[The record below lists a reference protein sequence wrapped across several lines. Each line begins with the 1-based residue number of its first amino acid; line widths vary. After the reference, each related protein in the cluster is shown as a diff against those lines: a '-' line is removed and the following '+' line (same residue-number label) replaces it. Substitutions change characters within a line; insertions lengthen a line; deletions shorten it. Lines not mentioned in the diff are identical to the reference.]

1 MKKIIFFLIASCGFC
16 STYGQITIPV
26 IKANFGVDADLRANY
41 FNGAVNSAADDWYN
55 NGTAGTGQFVIDT
68 AGAAAIVAAYTSNPA
83 SRMFTFSRIMKQAPY
98 SIVNNRL
105 LIDAIFHRDFHGA
118 DSTVFASGSS
128 KNGMSPVNWS
138 CPVAQNVPD
147 KNDILDA
154 FVHVRRAGPNVTDSL
169 WMFGGLSLDNITG
182 NRYFDFELYQTDIYY
197 DRPNQVFG
205 GYGPD
210 AGHTS
215 WLFDA
220 AGKVTRAGDIIFT
233 AEYGSSSLTLLEARI
248 WVNQTALSI
257 TPANFSWGGLFDGAG
272 AGATFGYASILPKTA
287 GAFYTGLQ
295 SVNGVWAGPFS
306 LVLQNN
312 AVVTTYTTNQFMEF
326 SVNLTKLG
334 IEPGSFSNNPC
345 GNPYRR
351 VLIKSRASTSFTSEL
366 KDFIAPFKMFDF
378 AKVDAYTAFEY
389 FCGTFPSTTIYVY
402 NPNPNSTY
410 TWSTPNGNIVGSNI
424 GTSIVVNRPGTYY
437 VNQQLHVQCP
447 VFSTDSVK
455 ILFDSV
461 CVVLNVDLLNFNARK
476 EGTTAVLNWQASNNQ
491 EASNYSIEYS
501 FDSRNFVQLA
511 TIPASNIKGL
521 ASYSFSYPLA
531 TTNASIIYYRIRV
544 KGKTGVIKYS
554 NIIALRTTDSI
565 KENALLFPNPSHGEL
580 WFSFNAEKNE
590 MAEVCIWNAQGNRI
604 ANTRLQIHSGK
615 NLAEVAGLAGKP
627 TGVYFV
633 KIKLANDVITRKI
646 LIVK

>member
-1 MKKIIFFLIASCGFC
+1 MKKILFLFFITC
-16 STYGQITIPV
+16 SYCSVHGQITIPI

-55 NGTAGTGQFVIDT
+55 NGTLGTGQFVIDT
-68 AGAAAIVAAYTSNPA
+68 SGAAALVAAYTTNPA
-83 SRMFTFSRIMKQAPY
+83 SRMFSFSRLMKQAPY

-105 LIDAIFHRDFHGA
+105 LIDAIFHRDFHGS

-128 KNGMSPVNWS
+128 KNGMSPVNWN
-138 CPVAQNVPD
+138 CPVAQNIPD

-154 FVHVRRAGPNVTDSL
+154 FIHVRRAGPNVTDSL

-197 DRPNQVFG
+197 DRPNRVFG

-220 AGKVTRAGDIIFT
+220 AGRVTRAGDIIFT
-233 AEYGSSSLTLLEARI
+233 AEYGSSTLTLLEARI
-248 WVNQTALSI
+248 WVNQSALSI
-257 TPANFSWGGLFDGAG
+257 TPANFNWGGQFDGAG
-272 AGATFGYASILPKTA
+272 NGATFGYASILPKTA

-312 AVVTTYTTNQFMEF
+312 VVVTTYISNQFMEF

-366 KDFIAPFKMFDF
+366 KDFIAPFRMFDF
-378 AKVDAYTAFEY
+378 AKVDAYTEFEY
-389 FCGTFPSTTIYVY
+389 FCNIFPLTTIYVY

-410 TWSTPNGNIVGSNI
+410 TWSTPNGNIVGPTI

-461 CVVLNVDLLNFNARK
+461 CVVLNVDLLHFNARK
-476 EGTTAVLNWQASNNQ
+476 EGSNAVLNWQASNNQ
-491 EASNYSIEYS
+491 EAVNYSIEYS

-521 ASYSFSYPLA
+521 ADYSFSYPLSI
-531 TTNASIIYYRIRV
+531 TNASIVYYRIKV
-544 KGKTGVIKYS
+544 TGKTGVIKYS
-554 NIIALRTTDSI
+554 NIISLRTTDAE
-565 KENALLFPNPSHGEL
+565 KDNAQLFPNPSHGEL
-580 WFSFNAEKNE
+580 WLSFNASLNE
-590 MAEVCIWNAQGNRI
+590 IAEVEIWNAQGNRV
-604 ANTRLQIHSGK
+604 ANSKIQIHSGK
-615 NLAEVAGLAGKP
+615 NLADITGLAGKP

-633 KIKLANDVITRKI
+633 KIKLTNDVITRKI